1 MTIGDRPGELAVG
14 YLLNQNMLR
23 LDDRLTGIEHDDEL
37 EVVVVRTQRATDYEA
52 KLRKKIRTSGC
63 AVGTVFG
70 ALMEKID
77 GVVLTETE
85 VRTSW
90 LSALSTRINTIP
102 NPDLETSPIHGRLLC

>member
-70 ALMEKID
+70 DMMEQID
-77 GVVLTETE
+77 GVVQ
-85 VRTSW
+85 
-90 LSALSTRINTIP
+90 I
-102 NPDLETSPIHGRLLC
+102 GREACRERVGQSVSISVGAVCIKKKYDNKQLH